1 MGFLCY
7 IENVPPVLKL
17 GTYKRTPILCIIWG
31 VLGWLKIMPPIIK
44 EADIQIACND
54 YLILLSKKYNFRH
67 FHVPNEGKR
76 SIWLHNRMK
85 RMGLKSGCPD
95 IIIEYPE
102 GRILYV
108 ELKTKKGRLSEAQ
121 KLWAVQSKALGTPH
135 FIVQGGLNECIEQL
149 RGIIEKHIPIR
160 W

>member
-1 MGFLCY
+1 M
-7 IENVPPVLKL
+7 
-17 GTYKRTPILCIIWG
+17 T
-31 VLGWLKIMPPIIK
+31 K
-44 EADIQIACND
+44 ESDIQIACND
-54 YLILLSKKYNFRH
+54 YLIYLSKQYNFRH

-102 GRILYV
+102 GKILYI
-108 ELKTKKGRLSEAQ
+108 ELKNEKGRLSDSQ

-135 FIVQGGLNECIEQL
+135 FVVKGCLTECLDQIKQ
-149 RGIIEKHIPIR
+149 IIEKNIPVR
-160 W
+160 C

>member
-1 MGFLCY
+1 MGFLWY